1 MTQNSEHQINMLIR
15 EIRKEYVGNG
25 PREIITRI
33 VGSWVIS
40 EMKGNLTS
48 AEKFMIGSEEGR
60 RTVHEARTQLVKRI
74 YKNPVVVKKLEEMM
88 DAKIVSIFT
97 DIDIDLDIAMTVY
110 LFDKP
115 IQTSG
120 YLTARQL

>member
-1 MTQNSEHQINMLIR
+1 MTQNSEHQFNMLIR

-60 RTVHEARTQLVKRI
+60 RMVHEARTQLVKRI
-74 YKNPVVVKKLEEMM
+74 YKNPVVVEKLEEMM
-88 DAKIVSIFT
+88 DAKIVSIF
-97 DIDIDLDIAMTVY
+97 IDMDLDLDIAMTVY

-115 IQTSG
+115 IQS
-120 YLTARQL
+120 